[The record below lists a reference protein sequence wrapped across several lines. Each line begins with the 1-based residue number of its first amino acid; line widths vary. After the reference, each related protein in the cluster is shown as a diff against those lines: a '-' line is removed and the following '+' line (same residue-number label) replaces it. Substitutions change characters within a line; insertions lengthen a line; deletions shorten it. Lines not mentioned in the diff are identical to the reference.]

1 MRKKEKNS
9 KPPKILCHRINPEI
23 FRSNA
28 KTLIIIKPEIF
39 RKLQVL
45 ACMQMTMCS
54 QVSQMLV
61 AGTTD
66 VTLEPLLV
74 IQFDAHIVVIVV
86 YKGGCLWGEFSFDGR
101 W

>member
-1 MRKKEKNS
+1 MLSEVG
-9 KPPKILCHRINPEI
+9 PVAQDLV
-23 FRSNA
+23 A
-28 KTLIIIKPEIF
+28 KVTF
-39 RKLQVL
+39 CL